1 MSAPA
6 QRSAAAAAMEPLF
19 TPGILHGLR
28 APSFRWSIAPALAA
42 WLVLLAL
49 WSQGGTL
56 ALCIAPRATLLDG
69 ILAAMAAGFATAEPA
84 RWAGEWTLMIVA
96 MMFPLL
102 VPMIG
107 HVAAKS
113 FAGRR
118 ERSVALFV
126 AGYALIWAIAA
137 AAASVALIAARAGLS
152 SLGLASS
159 AGLIGCALAGL
170 WQLVPAKER
179 AVNRC
184 HGTVALRPFGPAA
197 DRDALRFGALHGTR
211 CVRACGPT
219 MVLPLL
225 GGFAGGL
232 GLAAMAVIFAIAL
245 TERARPR
252 PQYGLSAVA
261 LFLLGLVSSI
271 AT

>member
-1 MSAPA
+1 MSAHA
-6 QRSAAAAAMEPLF
+6 QRSAKAMEPLF
-19 TPGILHGLR
+19 TPGVLHGLR
-28 APSFRWSIAPALAA
+28 APALRWSIAPALAA
-42 WLVLLAL
+42 WFVLFAL
-49 WSQGGTL
+49 WSQGGAL
-56 ALCIAPRATLLDG
+56 ALCIAPRATLLEG

-84 RWAGEWTLMIVA
+84 RWAGEWSLMIVA

-126 AGYALIWAIAA
+126 TGYVLTWAIAA

-170 WQLVPAKER
+170 WQLAPAKQR

-184 HGTVALRPFGPAA
+184 HGTVALRPSGPAA
-197 DRDALRFGALHGTR
+197 DRDVLRFGVLHGTR

-225 GGFAGGL
+225 GGLGL
-232 GLAAMAVIFAIAL
+232 GAMAVIFAILLA
-245 TERARPR
+245 ERARHR

-261 LFLLGLVSSI
+261 LFLLGLLSSI
-271 AT
+271 AA